1 MGSSRGSADAQG
13 FRLMTEAADKPVEA
27 PDRVRADG
35 VDFLL
40 DRDGILRDVAR
51 ELGQLRPDHAAEA
64 RHHTNGHDDGQ
75 KDRRH
80 AAKLRA
86 AQQLDDRRQQ
96 EGEQDCERDRDQNF
110 TPKVERGDHD
120 YADLQ
125 RRSPRRGR
133 GDQGSQPRRRRRGI
147 RHDHQTLLDM
157 LSQQGGAPVQQ
168 K

>member
-1 MGSSRGSADAQG
+1 MGSSLGTADAQG
-13 FRLMTEAADKPVEA
+13 FRLMPEAADKTVEA

-40 DRDGILRDVAR
+40 DRNGILRDVAR

-64 RHHTNGHDDGQ
+64 RDHAKGQEDGQ
-75 KDRRH
+75 EDGRH
-80 AAKLRA
+80 AAELRA

-110 TPKVERGDHD
+110 TPQVERGDHD

-125 RRSPRRGR
+125 RRSRRR
-133 GDQGSQPRRRRRGI
+133 RRNDQGSQPRRRRRGI
-147 RHDHQTLLDM
+147 RH
-157 LSQQGGAPVQQ
+157 
-168 K
+168 